1 MRFFSIHRELD
12 SIRRQLRAG
21 NRQVRQE
28 QLQQYAVDGTLP
40 EDGLTLAYLRLSE
53 AAVATMEGSVS
64 GGDQATHEQA
74 VRAYEA
80 ALAEWQQT
88 LQGGVL

>member
-1 MRFFSIHRELD
+1 MRFLSIHRELG

-21 NRQVRQE
+21 KRQVSQE
-28 QLQQYAVDGTLP
+28 QLQRYASNGTLP
-40 EDGLTLAYLRLSE
+40 EDPLTLAYVRLTE
-53 AAVATMEGSVS
+53 AAQRCMVTCI
-64 GGDQATHEQA
+64 GGDEATHEQA

>member
-1 MRFFSIHRELD
+1 MRLYQIHSELNA
-12 SIRRQLRAG
+12 IKRQLRAG
-21 NRQVRQE
+21 KRQVCQE
-28 QLQQYAVDGTLP
+28 QLQRYAMDGTLP
-40 EDGLTLAYLRLSE
+40 VDPLTLAYVRLTE
-53 AAVATMEGSVS
+53 AAQRCMVTCI
-64 GGDQATHEQA
+64 GGDEATHEQA

>member
-1 MRFFSIHRELD
+1 MRLCQIHSELNA
-12 SIRRQLRAG
+12 IKRQLRAG
-21 NRQVRQE
+21 KRQVCQE
-28 QLQQYAVDGTLP
+28 QLQRYAVDGTLP
-40 EDGLTLAYLRLSE
+40 EDGLTLAYVRLTE
-53 AAVATMEGSVS
+53 AAQRCMVTCI
-64 GGDQATHEQA
+64 GGDEATHEQA

>member
-1 MRFFSIHRELD
+1 MRLHRIRTELT
-12 SIRRQLRAG
+12 SIRRQLRLG

-28 QLQQYAVDGTLP
+28 QLQQYAVDDILP
-40 EDGLTLAYLRLSE
+40 EDGLTLAYVRLAE
-53 AAVATMEGSVS
+53 AAQRCMVTCI
-64 GGDQATHEQA
+64 GGDEATHEQA

>member
-1 MRFFSIHRELD
+1 MRLYQIHSELNA
-12 SIRRQLRAG
+12 IKRQLRAG
-21 NRQVRQE
+21 KRQVCQE
-28 QLQQYAVDGTLP
+28 QLQRYAMDGTLP
-40 EDGLTLAYLRLSE
+40 GDPLTLAYVRLTE
-53 AAVATMEGSVS
+53 AAQRCMVTCI
-64 GGDQATHEQA
+64 GGDEATHEQA